1 MGGSAACLLFAF
13 AAALLSVSLGRH
25 LTRSLFA
32 AVFAVVAVGMG
43 LFLAGAGF
51 AALAATTL
59 LGLALATIQLFG
71 WMLVDA
77 DRDPLELPDATTWI
91 ARGLAFGMLAGG
103 FGLLLAA
110 LYSRG
115 VMEPISLGSRGGAAA
130 VGALFFGAWRD
141 LAAISGLALGA
152 GLLATLMS
160 FREDGRER

>member
-1 MGGSAACLLFAF
+1 MGGSATCLLVAF
-13 AAALLSVSLGRH
+13 VAALLSVVLGRH

-32 AVFAVVAVGMG
+32 AVCAVVAVGAA
-43 LFLAGAGF
+43 LLSVGAGF

-77 DRDPLELPDATTWI
+77 DRDPLEPPDAATWI

-103 FGLLLAA
+103 FGLLLSA
-110 LYSRG
+110 LSPSG
-115 VMEPISLGSRGGAAA
+115 VIEPVSLDSRGGAAA
-130 VGALFFGAWRD
+130 LGALFFGTWRD

-152 GLLATLMS
+152 GLLAALMLL
-160 FREDGRER
+160 RDDGREH